1 MSDNVIKPGS
11 YEHKFDGIKRIY
23 GKQNQALLKNLHVAV
38 VGIGGVGSWTVE
50 AFARSGLGEITIID
64 WDDVCYSNTNRQIHA
79 LDKNIGK
86 SKVDV
91 LKERVFEI
99 NSSCKV
105 NAIREYYTAENAN
118 HIISN
123 GGKAVFHKLDV
134 SNSSEIETV
143 IKKIFD
149 IEGSIDLAVNNAG
162 IGGNFDG
169 IHKLS
174 LKDWNNTININLT
187 GVFCCMQNEIKY
199 MLKQGAGRIVNV
211 ASVAGKDGNANASAY
226 SVGKAGAIGL
236 TKSLGKELADKNIA
250 VNAVTPAGAKT
261 RILDQMTKEHVQRM
275 LSKVPRGRF
284 LEVEEFTSLICW
296 LSSEENTF
304 STAAVFDISGGRSTY

>member
-1 MSDNVIKPGS
+1 MEKITFDFKNRTAIVTGGAQGFGFDITKRFLKSGAKVIIWDKDTKAIESAIKEIDNP
-11 YEHKFDGIKRIY
+11 
-23 GKQNQALLKNLHVAV
+23 NL
-38 VGIGGVGSWTVE
+38 S
-50 AFARSGLGEITIID
+50 
-64 WDDVCYSNTNRQIHA
+64 SNT
-79 LDKNIGK
+79 
-86 SKVDV
+86 V
-91 LKERVFEI
+91 
-99 NSSCKV
+99 
-105 NAIREYYTAENAN
+105 
-118 HIISN
+118 
-123 GGKAVFHKLDV
+123 DV
-134 SNSSEIETV
+134 SNYDEVEKNVKEITKNSN
-143 IKKIFD
+143 ID
-149 IEGSIDLAVNNAG
+149 ILINNAG
-162 IGGNFDG
+162 ITGPTATLWEYDIEMWKKVVEINVMGTFNCCRS
-169 IHKLS
+169 IVPNMIK
-174 LKDWNNTININLT
+174 NN
-187 GVFCCMQNEIKY
+187 Y
-199 MLKQGAGRIVNV
+199 GRIVNV

>member
-1 MSDNVIKPGS
+1 MNKINYD
-11 YEHKFDGIKRIY
+11 F
-23 GKQNQALLKNLHVAV
+23 KNRTAV
-38 VGIGGVGSWTVE
+38 VTGGAQG
-50 AFARSGLGEITIID
+50 FGLDIAK
-64 WDDVCYSNTNRQIHA
+64 RF
-79 LDKNIGK
+79 LD
-86 SKVDV
+86 S
-91 LKERVFEI
+91 
-99 NSSCKV
+99 
-105 NAIREYYTAENAN
+105 
-118 HIISN
+118 
-123 GGKAVFHKLDV
+123 GGKVIIWDIDQKMIEKASNQLNSPNLSSNIVDV
-134 SNSSEIETV
+134 SNYNEVEKSVSEITKNMN
-143 IKKIFD
+143 ID
-149 IEGSIDLAVNNAG
+149 ILINNAG
-162 IGGNFDG
+162 ITGPTATLWEYD
-169 IHKLS
+169 IDMWK
-174 LKDWNNTININLT
+174 KVVEINLMGT
-187 GVFCCMQNEIKY
+187 FNCCRAIVPNMIKNNY
-199 MLKQGAGRIVNV
+199 GRIVNV